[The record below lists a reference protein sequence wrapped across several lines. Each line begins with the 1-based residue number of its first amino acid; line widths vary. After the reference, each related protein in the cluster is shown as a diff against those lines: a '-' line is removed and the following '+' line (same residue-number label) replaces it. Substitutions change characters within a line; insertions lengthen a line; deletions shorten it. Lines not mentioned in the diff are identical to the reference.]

1 MIHYEE
7 LVQSYCDGLFT
18 KLRNFVPGPPFLE
31 TWVHDED
38 HSRSIYG
45 IFEAA
50 ESAGLEE
57 LEVRVKAETAKSIE
71 IIRLEG
77 ELSRLGKV
85 AIKNVD
91 DGVQIS
97 MRFRHD

>member
-1 MIHYEE
+1 MIQYEE
-7 LVQSYCDGLFT
+7 LVQNYCDGLFT

-50 ESAGLEE
+50 EGAGLDD
-57 LEVRVKAETAKSIE
+57 LQVTVKAETAKDIE
-71 IIRLEG
+71 MIRLEG

-85 AIKNVD
+85 EIKPATGGFLLTV
-91 DGVQIS
+91 
-97 MRFRHD
+97 RFRHD

>member
-1 MIHYEE
+1 LIHYEE
-7 LVQSYCDGLFT
+7 LVQNYCDGLFT

-38 HSRSIYG
+38 HSRSLYG

-50 ESAGLEE
+50 ESAGLES
-57 LEVRVKAETAKSIE
+57 LEVAVKAETAKSIE
-71 IIRLEG
+71 MIRLEG

-85 AIKNVD
+85 EIKKAEV
-91 DGVQIS
+91 GFHITV
-97 MRFRHD
+97 RFRHD

>member
-7 LVQSYCDGLFT
+7 LVQNYCDGLFT

-57 LEVRVKAETAKSIE
+57 LEVTVKAETASSIE
-71 IIRLEG
+71 MIRLEG

-85 AIKNVD
+85 EIKKVEA
-91 DGVQIS
+91 GLHLIV
-97 MRFRHD
+97 RFRHD